1 MPPSTASLSRPT
13 SLLIGQVAAATGIP
27 VKTIRFYADLGLIP
41 TLARTEGG
49 FRVFAP
55 EVVPRLGFIRRAQ
68 SLGMSLEEI
77 GQILTIR
84 DQGSPPCDAIH
95 QMLEEKVREIEHRIA
110 ELRLLQAHLKQL
122 LQDWR
127 DPETLGE
134 GQICPNLDP

>member
-1 MPPSTASLSRPT
+1 
-13 SLLIGQVAAATGIP
+13 
-27 VKTIRFYADLGLIP
+27 LIP

-84 DQGSPPCDAIH
+84 DQGSPPCDAIRE
-95 QMLEEKVREIEHRIA
+95 MLEEKVREIEHRIA

-127 DPETLGE
+127 DPETLRDE
-134 GQICPNLDP
+134 QICPNLDP